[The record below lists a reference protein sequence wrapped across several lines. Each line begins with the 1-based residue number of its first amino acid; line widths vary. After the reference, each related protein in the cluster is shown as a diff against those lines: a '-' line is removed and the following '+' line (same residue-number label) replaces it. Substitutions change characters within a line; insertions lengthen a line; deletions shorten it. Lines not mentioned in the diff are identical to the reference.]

1 MKTCEEWSLEFDL
14 KYNNIASNK
23 APGLTEYE
31 KSIFLT
37 RAQESVVVS
46 LYRGGSG
53 VAFESNE
60 ELTTYLATLVR
71 EETVSGQTKMAKS
84 VGGIP
89 VVTFPLSENMLFR
102 TFESCTINVNGK
114 KVVAP
119 VIPVTQDEYWRTVS
133 NPFKRQNKRRVLR
146 LTGNEEEF
154 VASELISNYV
164 VEKYTYR
171 YLSKPEPI
179 VLEDVPDGYPTISG
193 VTKAQTC
200 KLPESIHSL
209 IVSEAVT
216 LARSSWA
223 GQ

>member
-1 MKTCEEWSLEFDL
+1 MKTCQEWSLEFDL
-14 KYNNIASNK
+14 MYNNIASNK

-37 RAQESVVVS
+37 RAQDAVVMS

-60 ELTTYLATLVR
+60 ELTTYLANLVKEATEVKR
-71 EETVSGQTKMAKS
+71 TKDIKM
-84 VGGIP
+84 VGSIP
-89 VVTFPLSENMLFR
+89 VVKFPLADDMLFR
-102 TFESCTINVNGK
+102 TLESCTIKVNGNST
-114 KVVAP
+114 VVP
-119 VIPVTQDEYWRTVS
+119 VIPVTQDEFWRTVS

-146 LTGNEEEF
+146 LTGTDEEGI
-154 VASELISNYV
+154 VSELISNYTI
-164 VEKYTYR
+164 ENYMYR

-179 VLEDVPDGYPTISG
+179 ILEDIPDGYPDISG
-193 VTKAQTC
+193 KTKAQTC

-209 IVSEAVT
+209 IVTEAVT